1 MTDDSDFLR
10 RIANDNDLLTSAH
23 LAVEN
28 ALVEFRDLGLSMMGP
43 ANGFVI
49 KSRDGRPSSIMR
61 LGTRDGIRI
70 ALLGIADALETP
82 KSAAPGA

>member
-10 RIANDNDLLTSAH
+10 RIANDAELLTAAH
-23 LAVEN
+23 LAVED
-28 ALVEFRDLGLSMMGP
+28 ALVEFRDSRLSVIGP

-49 KSRDGRPSSIMR
+49 KERDGTPSPIMR
-61 LGTRDGIRI
+61 LGTRGGIRI

-82 KSAAPGA
+82 KRAGT